1 MESNFN
7 NSNVTLASR
16 SSSPTP
22 QHDFKNGYF
31 GSSLTFNQEIQ
42 GQKHEDQSEIRFDQD
57 RRQTAA
63 TPSTSTSPSTPQLQD
78 QTNHL
83 PTRQVI
89 LIFLSL
95 SLGLFTSFLD
105 QTLVATALP
114 DIAKHFRE
122 GSRDLAWI
130 PTAYLVASCGLSS
143 AIGRLSDVV
152 GRKTMVLA
160 SLGVFTLGSVLATI
174 SKSMLQLIIYRAVTG
189 LGSASV
195 QSLVMIV
202 ISDVVSL
209 RDRGKYQG
217 ILGVVNAVGN
227 GIGPLLGECLT
238 ETRIKK
244 VKY

>member
-1 MESNFN
+1 MRINQKSV
-7 NSNVTLASR
+7 STKIVAK
-16 SSSPTP
+16 P
-22 QHDFKNGYF
+22 QP
-31 GSSLTFNQEIQ
+31 LL
-42 GQKHEDQSEIRFDQD
+42 R
-57 RRQTAA
+57 
-63 TPSTSTSPSTPQLQD
+63 PQLLLQLHSSKIKLTTFQLD
-78 QTNHL
+78 KSFSSFFHYL
-83 PTRQVI
+83 LVYSP
-89 LIFLSL
+89 L
-95 SLGLFTSFLD
+95 FLD

-244 VKY
+244 VKH